1 MSEKEFYE
9 WLETCP
15 THEWEI
21 NHSQEGE
28 GCMVIFR
35 WLPEEDKNS

>member
-1 MSEKEFYE
+1 MEEKEFYA

-21 NHSQEGE
+21 NHSQED

-35 WLPEEDKNS
+35 WIPEEDV

>member
-15 THEWEI
+15 MHDWEI
-21 NHSQEGE
+21 NHHQED

-35 WLPEEDKNS
+35 WLPEEDV

>member
-1 MSEKEFYE
+1 MNEKEFYE
-9 WLETCP
+9 RLETCP

-21 NHSQEGE
+21 NHSQED
-28 GCMVIFR
+28 GCMIIFR